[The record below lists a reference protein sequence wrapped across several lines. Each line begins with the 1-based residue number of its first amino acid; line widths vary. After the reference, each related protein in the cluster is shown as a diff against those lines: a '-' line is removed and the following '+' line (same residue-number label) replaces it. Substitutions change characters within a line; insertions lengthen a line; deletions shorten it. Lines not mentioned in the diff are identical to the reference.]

1 MNMGTTYRVD
11 RVDTLK
17 CPCGMA
23 SILYLGDSKR
33 EATQVLLDAE
43 LKLDKW
49 NKPNDK
55 YGVVLFE
62 WYDLGKQYVP
72 KSWRGI
78 QTGGVE

>member
-1 MNMGTTYRVD
+1 MSNYNPLAD
-11 RVDTLK
+11 
-17 CPCGMA
+17 A
-23 SILYLGDSKR
+23 Y
-33 EATQVLLDAE
+33 AQLDAE

-49 NKPNDK
+49 DNPNDK